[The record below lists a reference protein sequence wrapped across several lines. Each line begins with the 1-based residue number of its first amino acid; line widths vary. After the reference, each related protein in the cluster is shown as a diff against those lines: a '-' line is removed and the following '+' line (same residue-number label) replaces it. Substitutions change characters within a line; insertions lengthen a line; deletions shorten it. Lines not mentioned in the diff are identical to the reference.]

1 MSSETKSVAVEPETG
16 DRKYVGQRILRREN
30 PALLKGQGKFI
41 DDLPTTPDTLQAAI
55 LRSPYPHA
63 HIRSIN
69 IDKALAQPGVKA
81 VVTGADVEALCD
93 PLIVGFA
100 NPMKYYGIA
109 TDRVRYVGEPVAIV
123 CAADRY
129 KAEDAMDLIE
139 VEYEPLP
146 AVVDPVEATSEDAF
160 ILHPGAD
167 TNIISERVFE
177 HGAPDAAFE
186 AAPHTAE
193 LTIRYP
199 RNSITPMETYAII
212 AEYQADTGGYDV
224 ISNFQGPFSIHPV
237 MALALRIPGSKLRHR
252 SPSHSGGSFGSKL
265 TIFPYVVIMC
275 IAARKAG
282 KPVKWI
288 EDRLE
293 HLSSANSAP
302 NRVTKM
308 RAAYDDDGR
317 ISAITLDH
325 WDDHG
330 AYLRAPMPAP
340 IYRMHGLS
348 TNGYTIKHV
357 RVVNKVIMT
366 NKCPTG
372 AVRGFGGPQL
382 YFAIERMMHKIAVE
396 RGLDPLEMIRRN
408 LISKDAFPY
417 KTPAGALLDSGNY
430 QEVIDGTVE
439 QGDLADLLKRRDEAR
454 AEGKL
459 YGIGYAT
466 AVEPS
471 QSNMGYISTLKT
483 EAERARAGPKDGAV
497 AAATVSVDPIGSVT
511 VIGDSVPQGQGHQ
524 TALAQIVADV
534 LGVPIDD
541 VVVNLETDTQKDN
554 WSIAAGNYSCRF
566 APASCSA
573 VELAAQKVRTKLA
586 RIASQTL
593 NVPPDEID
601 FKDGLIHAR
610 ANPDNSAKFYR
621 VAGLAHWSP
630 SSLPDDMEP
639 GVREV
644 AHWSAPELT
653 PTTATDEINT
663 SLAYGFAFDFC
674 GIEIDP
680 KTGEIRVDKYVT
692 AHDCG
697 TILNPGLAEGQIHGS
712 FAAAFGAA
720 LYEEFIY
727 DEDGS
732 FQSGT
737 FADYLVATAPEL
749 PKLDLVHP
757 SVNPSPYTRM
767 GAKGIGEGNQY
778 TTPVCLANA
787 VADALGR
794 EDISTPLT
802 PPKVFEWIHGEETPP
817 PANSRF
823 AGAAKKSGRALT
835 GNGSA
840 TVPASPEEIWALLL
854 DPEKLAAVI
863 PGCHEL
869 KSAGDN
875 AYRADVTLGAGPVK
889 GRFTANVRMSDM
901 KRPASLKLAGS
912 LLGALGTSQGSGA
925 ITLEPADGETTIT
938 YNYEVRLSGK
948 VAAVGGRMLD
958 GAARSI
964 IKRFFSNLIASLSP
978 NDPDAKPKGFIKRMF
993 GGEA

>member
-1 MSSETKSVAVEPETG
+1 MSAQAKEDTG
-16 DRKYVGQRILRREN
+16 GGTRYVGQRVLRREN
-30 PALLKGQGKFI
+30 PALLKGHGKFI
-41 DDLPTTPDTLQAAI
+41 DDLPVSPGTLHAAI

-63 HIRSIN
+63 HIRG
-69 IDKALAQPGVKA
+69 IDVEKALAMPGVRA
-81 VVTGADVEALCD
+81 VVTGAEIEALTK

-123 CAADRY
+123 CATDRY
-129 KAEDAMDLIE
+129 KAEDAMDMIE
-139 VEYEPLP
+139 VDYEPLP
-146 AVVDPVEATSEDAF
+146 AVVDPVKAEAEDACV
-160 ILHPGAD
+160 LHPGAAS
-167 TNIISERVFE
+167 NVVSQRVFE
-177 HGAPDAAFE
+177 HGKPDEAFE
-186 AAPHTAE
+186 AAAHMSE
-193 LTIRYP
+193 ITIRYP

-212 AEYQADTGGYDV
+212 AEHDPDTGGYDV
-224 ISNFQGPFSIHPV
+224 MSNFQGPFSIHPV
-237 MALALRIPGSKLRHR
+237 MALALQIPGSKLRHR

-275 IAARKAG
+275 IASRLAG

-293 HLSSANSAP
+293 HLSAASSAP

-308 RAAYDDDGR
+308 RAAYNDDG
-317 ISAITLDH
+317 IVSAITLDH

-348 TNGYTIKHV
+348 TNGYGIEHV
-357 RVVNKVIMT
+357 RVVNKVVMT

-382 YFAIERMMHKIAVE
+382 YFALERMMQKIAAE
-396 RGLDPLEMIRRN
+396 RGIDALDLIRRN
-408 LISKDAFPY
+408 LISSDVFPY
-417 KTPAGALLDSGNY
+417 RTPAGALLDSGNY
-430 QEVIDGTVE
+430 QKVIDETVD
-439 QGDLADLLKRRDEAR
+439 QGNLADLLKRRDEAR
-454 AEGKL
+454 AQGKL
-459 YGIGYAT
+459 YGIGFAT

-483 EAERARAGPKDGAV
+483 EAERAKAGPKDGAV
-497 AAATVSVDPIGSVT
+497 AAATVTVDPIGSVT
-511 VIGDSVPQGQGHQ
+511 VVGDSVPQGQGHQ

-541 VVVNLETDTQKDN
+541 VIVNLETDTQKDN

-573 VELAAQKVRTKLA
+573 VELAAQKVKTKLA
-586 RIASQTL
+586 RVASQTL
-593 NVPPDEID
+593 NVPPEDIE
-601 FKDGLIHAR
+601 FADGMIRAAR
-610 ANPDNSAKFYR
+610 NPDNAAPFYR

-639 GVREV
+639 GVREI

-653 PTTATDEINT
+653 PTTAEDEINT
-663 SLAYGFAFDFC
+663 SLAYGFAFDYC
-674 GIEIDP
+674 GLEIDP
-680 KTGEIRVDKYVT
+680 DTGEIHVDRYVT

-720 LYEEFIY
+720 MLEEFTY

-732 FQSGT
+732 FLSGT
-737 FADYLVATAPEL
+737 FADYLAITAPEL
-749 PKLDLVHP
+749 PRLDLIHP
-757 SVNPSPYTRM
+757 TPNPSPFTRL

-794 EDISTPLT
+794 DDISTPLT
-802 PPKVFEWIHGEETPP
+802 PTKVLEWVRGDETPP
-817 PANSRF
+817 PENSRF
-823 AGAAKKSGRALT
+823 AGKQDRAGRALA
-835 GNGSA
+835 GEGSA
-840 TVPASPEEIWALLL
+840 TVPATPEEIWDLIL
-854 DPEKLAAVI
+854 DPDRLAQVI

-869 KSAGDN
+869 KAAGSN

-901 KRPASLKLAGS
+901 KRPQSLKLAGS
-912 LLGALGTSQGSGA
+912 LLGALGTSQGSGT
-925 ITLEPADGETTIT
+925 ITLTPVEGGTEIAYT
-938 YNYEVRLSGK
+938 YDVKLTGK

-958 GAARSI
+958 GAARSVI
-964 IKRFFSNLIASLSP
+964 QRFFANLIATISP
-978 NDPDAKPKGFIKRMF
+978 APSDDDPSAKPKGFIRRMF
-993 GGEA
+993 GGSS